1 MRNWILIA
9 AAWMF
14 FSACRGIVG
23 SGNITTENRTVKAFT
38 AIEAGGAYPVEVT
51 IGSPAKVEVQADDN
65 ILPYIKTTVNNGELN
80 IHTQSG
86 VQFTNAHFK
95 VYVTVPRLERVKAS
109 GAAEIIV
116 NNTIKDPGQ
125 LKFMASGA
133 AKIQAPVDAP
143 QVQAECS
150 GAGQITLTGRTRDLK
165 TEASG
170 SGDVKAGELL
180 SENTDAHVSGAGTC
194 YVYASI
200 NLKAAA
206 SGAGTI
212 RYKGG
217 ARVDQQ
223 VSGAGTVRK
232 EDIQ

>member
-1 MRNWILIA
+1 MRNWIIVA
-9 AAWMF
+9 AAWML

-23 SGNITTENRTVKAFT
+23 SGNIVTEKRAVKEFT

-51 IGSPAKVEVQADDN
+51 IGSPAKVEVEADDN
-65 ILPYIKTTVNNGELN
+65 VLRFIKTTVSNGELN

-95 VYVTVPRLERVKAS
+95 VYITVPELERVKAS
-109 GAAEIIV
+109 GAAEIKIIS
-116 NNTIKDPGQ
+116 TIKNSGH

-133 AKIQAPVDAP
+133 ANIQATADAP

-150 GAGQITLTGRTRDLK
+150 GAGQITLNGRTRDLK
-165 TEASG
+165 AEASG
-170 SGDVKAGELL
+170 SGDIKASGLL

-194 YVYASI
+194 YVFASVT
-200 NLKAAA
+200 LKAAA